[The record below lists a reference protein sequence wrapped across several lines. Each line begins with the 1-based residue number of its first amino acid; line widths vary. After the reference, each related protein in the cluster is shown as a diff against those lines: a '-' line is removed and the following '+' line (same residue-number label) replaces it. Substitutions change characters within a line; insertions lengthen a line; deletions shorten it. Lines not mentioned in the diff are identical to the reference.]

1 MLTMNRV
8 SFGYQ
13 TQKTVL
19 NHISANFQSGKVYV
33 IMGKS
38 GAGKSTLLSLLS
50 GLDICTEG
58 EILYQNDN
66 LAHINRN
73 AYRAKSIGIV
83 FQGYNLL
90 INATA
95 VDNVMLP
102 MEISEKKISNIKKK
116 AYALL
121 QDVGIDRKMADRKVL
136 KLSGGEQQR
145 IAIAGAI
152 SHNPDIIIADEPTGN
167 LDGETEQEIM
177 NILLGLAHEHNKCV
191 IIVTHSREVAR
202 YADELWGLAK
212 GNLNFVKR

>member
-8 SFGYQ
+8 TFGYD
-13 TQKTVL
+13 TKKAVL
-19 NHISANFQSGKVYV
+19 HHVSANFQTGKVYV

-38 GAGKSTLLSLLS
+38 GTGKSTLLSLLS
-50 GLDICTEG
+50 GLDVCKDG
-58 EILYQNDN
+58 EILYQGEN

-73 AYRAKSIGIV
+73 SYRAKNIGIV

-95 VDNVMLP
+95 IDNVALS
-102 MEISEKKISNIKKK
+102 MEISGKRIPNIRQK
-116 AYALL
+116 AYAIL
-121 QDVGIDRKMADRKVL
+121 QNVGIDRQMAGRKVL

-145 IAIAGAI
+145 IAIASAI
-152 SHNPDIIIADEPTGN
+152 AHDPDIVIADEPTGN
-167 LDGETEQEIM
+167 LDNETEQEIM
-177 NILLGLAHEHNKCV
+177 NILLELAHEQGKCV
-191 IIVTHSREVAR
+191 IIVTHSKEVAK

>member
-13 TQKTVL
+13 SKKTVL
-19 NHISANFQSGKVYV
+19 NHITARFEAGKVYV

-38 GAGKSTLLSLLS
+38 GAGKSTMLSLLS
-50 GLDICTEG
+50 GLDVCTDG
-58 EILYQNDN
+58 EILYQNKN
-66 LAHINRN
+66 LAHMNRN
-73 AYRAKSIGIV
+73 AYRAKNIGIV

-95 VDNVMLP
+95 VDNVTLP
-102 MEISEKKISNIKKK
+102 MEISEKKIPGIKKK

-121 QDVGIDRKMADRKVL
+121 QEVGIDRKMADRKVL

-145 IAIAGAI
+145 IAIAAAI
-152 SHNPDIIIADEPTGN
+152 AHNPDMIIADEPTGN

-177 NILLGLAHEHNKCV
+177 NILTGLAHQHNKCV
-191 IIVTHSREVAR
+191 IIVTHSREVAK

-212 GNLNFVKR
+212 GNLNFIKR